1 MKSISKLTIG
11 SASAEFGKKRLA
23 KEISSKNDE
32 QDTQQEKPPV
42 MSREDILSIPD
53 EDYEFMQKIAGNV
66 KFMPSDKGESFK
78 YNSLVNHGYFQK
90 EDNDEY
96 KPTEKGSE
104 IISALKSIYH
114 S

>member
-11 SASAEFGKKRLA
+11 NASAEFGKERLA

-32 QDTQQEKPPV
+32 QDSQQEKLSG
-42 MSREDILSIPD
+42 MSRKDILSIPD
-53 EDYEFMQKIAGNV
+53 EDYEFMQKIAGNI
-66 KFMPSDKGESFK
+66 KFMPSDKGEVFK
-78 YNSLVNHGYFQK
+78 YNSLVNHGYFKK